1 MLCIDRHF
9 RSRGEETAE
18 GEGEPAEGEGE
29 TAEGEGETAE
39 GGEEP
44 AFTIRIEK

>member
-18 GEGEPAEGEGE
+18 GGGASAEGGGAS
-29 TAEGEGETAE
+29 AE
-39 GGEEP
+39 GEEP
-44 AFTIRIEK
+44 AFKITVEK

>member
-18 GEGEPAEGEGE
+18 GRGASAEGEE
-29 TAEGEGETAE
+29 ASAE
-39 GGEEP
+39 GGEP
-44 AFTIRIEK
+44 AFTITVEK

>member
-9 RSRGEETAE
+9 RSR
-18 GEGEPAEGEGE
+18 EGE
-29 TAEGEGETAE
+29 TAEGGEETAE

-44 AFTIRIEK
+44 AFKITITIEK

>member
-9 RSRGEETAE
+9 RSRGEETPE

-29 TAEGEGETAE
+29 PAEA
-39 GGEEP
+39 GEEP
-44 AFTIRIEK
+44 AFTI

>member
-9 RSRGEETAE
+9 REGGEEEETAE
-18 GEGEPAEGEGE
+18 GGE
-29 TAEGEGETAE
+29 ETAE

-44 AFTIRIEK
+44 AFTITIAVEK